1 MRTKQFLLYSLLIT
15 IAVFLQGCVVAAVG
29 VGAAGTIAYIR
40 GDLES
45 VESENIEKVYE
56 AALQATEEL
65 ELRIISKSK
74 DALSATIVARDAQD
88 KKVQIKLQ
96 TTAENTT
103 KLSIRIGTF
112 GSETKSRLIYQ
123 KIYDNLKD

>member
-1 MRTKQFLLYSLLIT
+1 MRTKQILLYFLLMM
-15 IAVFLQGCVVAAVG
+15 IAVFGQGCVVAAVG
-29 VGAAGTIAYIR
+29 AGAAGTIAYIR

-45 VESENIEKVYE
+45 IESENIDKVYD
-56 AALQATEEL
+56 AALQAAEEL

-96 TTAENTT
+96 TKAENTT

-123 KIYDNLKD
+123 KIYDNLKN